1 MGAPQVA
8 VRGEAVLRVPPE
20 VADLTVTVRCRARD
34 RDSALET
41 CAGRAREVA
50 EVLAAAGDDVEAQET
65 TSVSVHL
72 ERDEHGATTPVAT
85 LGTRVTVPRPD
96 AAGDLVVALGR
107 LADVDVHGPAWRLRP
122 GSPVPERARLA
133 AVADA
138 VHRARQYAAAFGA
151 ELLELVEVA
160 DAGLGSGLQVA
171 GDAQTM
177 ARFESSAS
185 AFDLAPAP
193 QEVHASVEVR
203 FTMSAP
209 DPEVFR
215 R

>member
-1 MGAPQVA
+1 MGAPQVV

-34 RDSALET
+34 RERALET
-41 CAGRAREVA
+41 CAVRAREVA
-50 EVLAAAGDDVEAQET
+50 AVLAAAGDDVEAQET
-65 TSVSVHL
+65 TNVSVHL
-72 ERDEHGATTPVAT
+72 EHDEHGATAPVAT
-85 LGTRVTVPRPD
+85 VGTRVTVPRPD

-107 LADVDVHGPAWRLRP
+107 LDDVDVWGPAWRLRP
-122 GSPVPERARLA
+122 DSPVPEQARLA
-133 AVADA
+133 AVQDA
-138 VHRARQYAAAFGA
+138 VRRARQYAAAFGA

-160 DAGLGSGLQVA
+160 DTGIGGLQVA
-171 GDAQTM
+171 GGAAAM
-177 ARFESSAS
+177 ARFESSAP
-185 AFDLAPAP
+185 ALDLAPAP
-193 QEVHASVEVR
+193 QEVHGSVEVR

>member
-1 MGAPQVA
+1 MGAPQVV

-41 CAGRAREVA
+41 CAARAREVA
-50 EVLAAAGDDVEAQET
+50 AVLAAAGDDVEAQET
-65 TSVSVHL
+65 TTVSVHL
-72 ERDEHGATTPVAT
+72 EHDGHGATAPVAT
-85 LGTRVTVPRPD
+85 VGTRVTVPRPD
-96 AAGDLVVALGR
+96 AAGELVVALGR
-107 LADVDVHGPAWRLRP
+107 LPDVDVWGPAWRLRP
-122 GSPVPERARLA
+122 DSPVPERARLA
-133 AVADA
+133 AVEDA

-160 DAGLGSGLQVA
+160 DTGAGSRLRVA
-171 GDAQTM
+171 GAVPLM
-177 ARFESSAS
+177 AAFESSAP
-185 AFDLAPAP
+185 ALDLAPAP
-193 QEVHASVEVR
+193 QEVHGSVEVR